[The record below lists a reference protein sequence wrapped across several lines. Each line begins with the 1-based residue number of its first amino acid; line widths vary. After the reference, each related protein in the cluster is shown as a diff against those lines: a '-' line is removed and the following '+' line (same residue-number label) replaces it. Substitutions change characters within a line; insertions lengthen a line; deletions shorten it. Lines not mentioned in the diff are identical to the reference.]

1 MPTKRANSALQSPHG
16 RGVGQGGHDRSGG
29 LSHWNKCK
37 GGRPRR
43 RGGREVRGVGRAG
56 GGCDTKEQERL
67 YRHDAPPDYV
77 PARRGSCQH
86 SGALTSALLKQI
98 HSVDI
103 GSDTL
108 RSSDERSSDTPAFI
122 RREAISSSN
131 TLTSASSEPP
141 PLLHPL
147 RALLENRVR
156 AGKQEGE
163 EEGNGGRS
171 GEGRATCAGADGARS
186 RPQRAHRPQARPGEG
201 PSIDPHNTRA
211 LPLRAAIIV
220 KPKLY
225 APLSKY
231 VSCAQEEE

>member
-1 MPTKRANSALQSPHG
+1 LQATGWLLCPPRGRTARFNHPTDVVLDR
-16 RGVGQGGHDRSGG
+16 QGGHDRSGG
-29 LSHWNKCK
+29 LSHLNKCK

-56 GGCDTKEQERL
+56 GGCDTKEQGRV

-98 HSVDI
+98 HSVD
-103 GSDTL
+103 SDTL
-108 RSSDERSSDTPAFI
+108 RSSDKRSSDTPAFI

-147 RALLENRVR
+147 RTSGESS
-156 AGKQEGE
+156 AGRKARG
-163 EEGNGGRS
+163 GGRGEWGEKWGRKGHVRWS
-171 GEGRATCAGADGARS
+171 GWSEK
-186 RPQRAHRPQARPGEG
+186 QA
-201 PSIDPHNTRA
+201 STRA
-211 LPLRAAIIV
+211 PSSSASRGRTI
-220 KPKLY
+220 Y
-225 APLSKY
+225 
-231 VSCAQEEE
+231 